1 MLENERKKEKKIMQR
16 GEKKNKRDRRKDI
29 IEVDKSVA
37 CRWMRSSIARV
48 MVQK

>member
-1 MLENERKKEKKIMQR
+1 MQR

-29 IEVDKSVA
+29 IEVDKSVV
-37 CRWMRSSIARV
+37 CHSNRRSIARL